1 MELDSRSLEM
11 AKTAARRQGEARWVS
26 WDRDTAVGDRQ
37 TGASRRSGLGAMGEG
52 RARQARGW
60 EQ

>member
-11 AKTAARRQGEARWVS
+11 AKTAARTQGEARWVS
-26 WDRDTAVGDRQ
+26 WDRDAAVGERR
-37 TGASRRSGLGAMGEG
+37 TGGSRRSGLGAMGEV
-52 RARQARGW
+52 RPRRARGW